1 MSDDL
6 RDELEALERQGW
18 DALCDG
24 SASDF
29 FGRVMTSDSQMV
41 LANGMTM
48 NRDDVVRAL
57 RDAPAWDGYDMTDV
71 RLVTTGESGAA
82 LVYKGTAKSS
92 GNPDIVCIMSSV
104 YVRVNGTWRLALYVQ
119 TPVAPPAG

>member
-29 FGRVMTSDSQMV
+29 YGRVMTSDGQMV

-57 RDAPAWDGYDMTDV
+57 RDAPPWDGYEIADL
-71 RLVTTGESGAA
+71 RLVTTGEEGAA
-82 LVYKGTAKSS
+82 LVYNGTAKSA
-92 GNPDIVCIMSSV
+92 GNDVVCVISSV
-104 YVRVNGTWRLALYVQ
+104 YVRVNGTWRLALYAQ
-119 TPVAPPAG
+119 TPVASPAG